1 MPKPKK
7 GPRLGGSAAHQRHII
22 ANLCK
27 DLVRNQSVRTTMA
40 RAKTVQP
47 HMERLITKAKK
58 GDTHNRRQI
67 LKVVQDREV
76 AYLLI
81 EELAPLFAD
90 REGGYTRII
99 PVGNRKGDNA
109 PMAVISLVTEAVTP
123 KVKKEKP
130 VVDEVPSAE
139 SAEEVEEVLDDVADE
154 VEDAAEEVEE
164 AAEEAEEAVEDVVE
178 DEAEEAE
185 EAAEE
190 AVEEA
195 EEVVEEAADEVEEAA
210 EEAEEAVEE
219 AAEEADE
226 EK

>member
-27 DLVRNQSVRTTMA
+27 DLVRSQSVRTTMA

-47 HMERLITKAKK
+47 HIERLITKAKK

-81 EELAPLFAD
+81 EELAPLFEG

-109 PMAVISLVTEAVTP
+109 PMAVISLVTETVTP

-130 VVDEVPSAE
+130 VVADEVASVE
-139 SAEEVEEVLDDVADE
+139 SAEEVEEVLDDVEEAAEE
-154 VEDAAEEVEE
+154 VEDAVEETADEAEDVAEEAEEAAEESADEAEE
-164 AAEEAEEAVEDVVE
+164 AAEEAEEADG
-178 DEAEEAE
+178 DD
-185 EAAEE
+185 
-190 AVEEA
+190 
-195 EEVVEEAADEVEEAA
+195 ADEK
-210 EEAEEAVEE
+210 
-219 AAEEADE
+219 ADE

>member
-90 REGGYTRII
+90 REGGYTRIV

-130 VVDEVPSAE
+130 VVDEVE
-139 SAEEVEEVLDDVADE
+139 SADSPEEVEEVLDDAADE

-164 AAEEAEEAVEDVVE
+164 AEEAVEEAAEDVVE
-178 DEAEEAE
+178 DAAEEAE

-190 AVEEA
+190 VEEA
-195 EEVVEEAADEVEEAA
+195 AEEAADEAEEAA
-210 EEAEEAVEE
+210 EEAEEADDND
-219 AAEEADE
+219 ADDKAEE

>member
-47 HMERLITKAKK
+47 HIERLITKAKK

-81 EELAPLFAD
+81 EELAPLFEG

-130 VVDEVPSAE
+130 VVADEVASVK
-139 SAEEVEEVLDDVADE
+139 SAEEVEEVLDDAVDE
-154 VEDAAEEVEE
+154 VEDAAEEAEEVEE
-164 AAEEAEEAVEDVVE
+164 AAEEAVEDNV
-178 DEAEEAE
+178 EEAE

-190 AVEEA
+190 A
-195 EEVVEEAADEVEEAA
+195 ADEA
-210 EEAEEAVEE
+210 EE
-219 AAEEADE
+219 AAEEADDDDADEKADE

>member
-76 AYLLI
+76 AYILI
-81 EELAPLFAD
+81 EELAPLFED

-130 VVDEVPSAE
+130 VVDEVE
-139 SAEEVEEVLDDVADE
+139 SADSPEEVEEVLDDVEDVADE
-154 VEDAAEEVEE
+154 VEDAAEE
-164 AAEEAEEAVEDVVE
+164 AEEAEEVAEDV
-178 DEAEEAE
+178 
-185 EAAEE
+185 
-190 AVEEA
+190 
-195 EEVVEEAADEVEEAA
+195 
-210 EEAEEAVEE
+210 
-219 AAEEADE
+219 AEEADE
-226 EK
+226 EAPEATEEAADEAEEVAEEVEEAESAASPEEAEEADDKADEEAEEEK

>member
-47 HMERLITKAKK
+47 HIERLITKAKK

-81 EELAPLFAD
+81 EELAPLFEG

-123 KVKKEKP
+123 KVKAEKASA
-130 VVDEVPSAE
+130 VETVDSP
-139 SAEEVEEVLDDVADE
+139 EEVEEVLDDVEDGE
-154 VEDAAEEVEE
+154 VEDAEEALDEAAEEAADEAEEVAEEAVEDAEEVAEEVEE
-164 AAEEAEEAVEDVVE
+164 AAEEAADEAEET
-178 DEAEEAE
+178 AEEAE
-185 EAAEE
+185 EAGDDNAD
-190 AVEEA
+190 AEA
-195 EEVVEEAADEVEEAA
+195 EE
-210 EEAEEAVEE
+210 
-219 AAEEADE
+219 

>member
-47 HMERLITKAKK
+47 HIERLITKAKK

-67 LKVVQDREV
+67 LKVVQDREI

-81 EELAPLFAD
+81 EELAPLFEE

-123 KVKKEKP
+123 KVKATKDDDAE
-130 VVDEVPSAE
+130 VESVDSP
-139 SAEEVEEVLDDVADE
+139 EEVLDDV
-154 VEDAAEEVEE
+154 ED
-164 AAEEAEEAVEDVVE
+164 
-178 DEAEEAE
+178 
-185 EAAEE
+185 
-190 AVEEA
+190 
-195 EEVVEEAADEVEEAA
+195 
-210 EEAEEAVEE
+210 

-226 EK
+226 AEETAEEVADEAEDNAEEAEKAVEETADEADEAEEAAGDDADEKADEEK

>member
-47 HMERLITKAKK
+47 HIERLITKAKK

-81 EELAPLFAD
+81 EELAPLFEG

-130 VVDEVPSAE
+130 VATDEVASAD
-139 SAEEVEEVLDDVADE
+139 SPEEVEEVLDE
-154 VEDAAEEVEE
+154 AAEEVEE
-164 AAEEAEEAVEDVVE
+164 TEAAAEEVADDVAEEAEESVEETVDEAEDV
-178 DEAEEAE
+178 AEEAE
-185 EAAEE
+185 EAAD
-190 AVEEA
+190 
-195 EEVVEEAADEVEEAA
+195 ADDSDDKS
-210 EEAEEAVEE
+210 
-219 AAEEADE
+219 EEADDD
-226 EK
+226 K

>member
-47 HMERLITKAKK
+47 HIERLITKAKK

-81 EELAPLFAD
+81 EELAPLFEG

-130 VVDEVPSAE
+130 VAADEVE
-139 SAEEVEEVLDDVADE
+139 SVDSPEEVEEVLDDV
-154 VEDAAEEVEE
+154 EDAAEEVEE
-164 AAEEAEEAVEDVVE
+164 TEEAAEEAAQD
-178 DEAEEAE
+178 EAE

-190 AVEEA
+190 ATEAAEDAADEA
-195 EEVVEEAADEVEEAA
+195 EEVA
-210 EEAEEAVEE
+210 EE
-219 AAEEADE
+219 AAEEADGDDVDEKADE

>member
-47 HMERLITKAKK
+47 HIERLITKAKK

-81 EELAPLFAD
+81 EELAPLFEG

-109 PMAVISLVTEAVTP
+109 PMAVISLVTETVTP

-130 VVDEVPSAE
+130 VVADEVASVE
-139 SAEEVEEVLDDVADE
+139 SAEEVEEVLDDTVDEAEDAAEEAEEVEEAADE
-154 VEDAAEEVEE
+154 AEDVAEEAEEAAEEVEE
-164 AAEEAEEAVEDVVE
+164 AAEEAAD
-178 DEAEEAE
+178 EAE

-190 AVEEA
+190 ADGDD
-195 EEVVEEAADEVEEAA
+195 ADEK
-210 EEAEEAVEE
+210 
-219 AAEEADE
+219 ADE

>member
-27 DLVRNQSVRTTMA
+27 DLVRKGSVRTTMA

-67 LKVVQDREV
+67 LQVVQDREI
-76 AYLLI
+76 AYLLV
-81 EELAPLFAD
+81 EELAPLFEG

-123 KVKKEKP
+123 KVKKETP
-130 VVDEVPSAE
+130 VVADEVESAE
-139 SAEEVEEVLDDVADE
+139 SAEEVEEVLDDV
-154 VEDAAEEVEE
+154 ED
-164 AAEEAEEAVEDVVE
+164 AAEEAEEAES
-178 DEAEEAE
+178 AASPEEAE
-185 EAAEE
+185 EADGDD
-190 AVEEA
+190 
-195 EEVVEEAADEVEEAA
+195 AD
-210 EEAEEAVEE
+210 
-219 AAEEADE
+219 EEADE